1 MKCTFTIVKA
11 IINKLLGFHP
21 NSFENGGG
29 ADFFFWLVLRVEDIF
44 KLKTS

>member
-29 ADFFFWLVLRVEDIF
+29 ADFFFLVGSQGGRYF
-44 KLKTS
+44 

>member
-1 MKCTFTIVKA
+1 MYITIDKA

-29 ADFFFWLVLRVEDIF
+29 ADFFISGWFSGWKIF
-44 KLKTS
+44 LN